1 MMGAR
6 RSENRWLWYSSKT
19 SECVPSDRHAYPST
33 AYDDWRIPW
42 PDWACKAPDGGVHG
56 SSRVGQIDVHV
67 SKAPSDRAEVT
78 WTCDFQIRVI
88 SRRWLAEIEDLV
100 DGSKICA
107 GRLLL
112 DGEELADWAT
122 LHEVNS
128 PALFATE
135 GRAKTCP
142 ICNHHYTTIHGSV
155 SFLEPEVVGRSL
167 ILAGNGIFVREEEVV
182 RRSLR
187 TPSGVFKPRILRFT
201 GTASTACTA
210 IQTSNF
216 VSGGLPPT

>member
-1 MMGAR
+1 MPYGTQPANSTRRMGRGFRSTWTGRCLKRNLLHPAGELAEGPMMGAR

-88 SRRWLAEIEDLV
+88 SRRWLAELAASFWMGKNWRI
-100 DGSKICA
+100 GRPCTRSIRRPCSPPRA
-107 GRLLL
+107 GQRP
-112 DGEELADWAT
+112 AQSAT
-122 LHEVNS
+122 ITTRRYM
-128 PALFATE
+128 A
-135 GRAKTCP
+135 RCP
-142 ICNHHYTTIHGSV
+142 SLN
-155 SFLEPEVVGRSL
+155 PRSL
-167 ILAGNGIFVREEEVV
+167 VAR
-182 RRSLR
+182 
-187 TPSGVFKPRILRFT
+187 
-201 GTASTACTA
+201 
-210 IQTSNF
+210 
-216 VSGGLPPT
+216 